1 MHNQLH
7 HNDLIQH
14 PLPKINLQRKKNY
27 RKKRKKKWGNE
38 IYKKCD
44 MHVFM
49 MMTNNYKLSLSGGRL
64 ILEERLRTGSPSSC
78 GSMSLGG
85 KSMSMDS

>member
-1 MHNQLH
+1 MHNQY
-7 HNDLIQH
+7 DLIQH

-27 RKKRKKKWGNE
+27 RKKKNKKKWGNE

-49 MMTNNYKLSLSGGRL
+49 MITNNYKLSLSGGRL
-64 ILEERLRTGSPSSC
+64 ILEECLRTGSPSSC